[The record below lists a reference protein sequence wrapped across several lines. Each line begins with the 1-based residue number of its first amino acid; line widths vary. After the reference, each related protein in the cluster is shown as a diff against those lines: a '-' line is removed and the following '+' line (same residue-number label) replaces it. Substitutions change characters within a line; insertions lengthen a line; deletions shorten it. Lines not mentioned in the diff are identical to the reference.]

1 MVRHGGHVVPHTHV
15 VDVLHHIVVVV
26 VVGDVFVV
34 FLVFRLLH
42 QPAHAELDSF

>member
-1 MVRHGGHVVPHTHV
+1 MVCHGGDVIPHTHA
-15 VDVLHHIVVVV
+15 VDVLHHIVVV

-42 QPAHAELDSF
+42 QPAYAELDSF